1 MVLSEETFF
10 EDIHI
15 ILKSF
20 FVLKNKKNAF
30 RILEAP
36 EDICIFRASSDGC
49 LQPPGC
55 WHLTQVT
62 QIGRNSAY
70 ISNQYDVGSSP
81 EACCNV
87 SFVSLARLNCVCTF
101 IRRLF
106 IGKLNMV
113 EWQRIPTLVDFNRV
127 GCVTSCE
134 INRAETNRQADTNG
148 DLCCQSVTSKLLFL
162 LCYTFHPTCNLIGKS
177 LTRWNCLSCPLFFPS
192 F

>member
-1 MVLSEETFF
+1 MYLQSFILMVVLNPQAV
-10 EDIHI
+10 I
-15 ILKSF
+15 IS
-20 FVLKNKKNAF
+20 
-30 RILEAP
+30 R
-36 EDICIFRASSDGC
+36 S
-49 LQPPGC
+49 
-55 WHLTQVT
+55 WHRSVG
-62 QIGRNSAY
+62 IPH
-70 ISNQYDVGSSP
+70 ISNQYDVWSPP

-87 SFVSLARLNCVCTF
+87 SLARLCTF

-106 IGKLNMV
+106 IGKLCMV

-177 LTRWNCLSCPLFFPS
+177 LTR
-192 F
+192 